1 MTLLTQQMHVKPLAS
16 KGTRICIMQNS
27 CVFNRHLRRF
37 EEDYHRPMYD
47 AMLKLLAPS
56 KELKEAYKK
65 GVIDWKAYV
74 PRFKREVLE
83 PQAELIQLIGILALS
98 QDITLL
104 CSEPTPDYCH
114 RRLIAEECKKYH
126 PNLALVIR

>member
-1 MTLLTQQMHVKPLAS
+1 MRDS
-16 KGTRICIMQNS
+16 R
-27 CVFNRHLRRF
+27 VFNRHLRRF

-65 GVIDWKAYV
+65 GVIDWATYV

-83 PQAELIQLIGILALS
+83 PQAELIQLIGILAIS

-104 CSEPTPDYCH
+104 CSEPSPEFCH
-114 RRLIAEECKKYH
+114 RRLIAEECKRYN
-126 PNLALVIR
+126 PQLAMIVQ